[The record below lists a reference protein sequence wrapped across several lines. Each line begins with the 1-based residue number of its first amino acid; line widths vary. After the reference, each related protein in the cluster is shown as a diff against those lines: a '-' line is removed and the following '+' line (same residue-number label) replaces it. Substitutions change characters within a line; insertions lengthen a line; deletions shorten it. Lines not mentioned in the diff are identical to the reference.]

1 MKELWQLFGVFARL
15 GAVTFGGGYAMLPI
29 LQREIVEKRNW
40 ATEDEVMD
48 YYAIGQC
55 TPGIISVNVSTFI
68 GFKLKGILGG
78 IIATLGFIA
87 PSIVIIAVIATFI
100 SAFADAMVVKH
111 AFAGIRVCVCVLIF
125 NAVIKLGKGAVKDI
139 VTGIVCALVFL
150 AATFT
155 PVSPI
160 ILVVLAGA
168 AGAVSKAIGRRF
180 AKDKGGK
187 NA

>member
-87 PSIVIIAVIATFI
+87 PSIVIIAIIATFI

-111 AFAGIRVCVCVLIF
+111 AFA
-125 NAVIKLGKGAVKDI
+125 VIKLGKGAVKDI
-139 VTGIVCALVFL
+139 VTDIVCALVFL